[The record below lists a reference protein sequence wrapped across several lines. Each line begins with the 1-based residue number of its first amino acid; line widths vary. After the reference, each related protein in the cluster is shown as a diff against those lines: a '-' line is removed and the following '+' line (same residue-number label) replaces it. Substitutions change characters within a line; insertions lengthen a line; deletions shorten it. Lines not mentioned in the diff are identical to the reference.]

1 MEENIAMFSIK
12 AKNEDGSGSK
22 DAKPSSATK
31 EEGFKK
37 ARTDTSSQKMTDEEV
52 LSARDLEEA
61 GVVLKDTDWYAGVT
75 RHSNVT
81 VLARIAK
88 HRPIKI
94 IQNICYHKIEEIEFV
109 EVTHGKQAQN
119 HSERTKE
126 WRNELS
132 AYKTIWE
139 ANGMFCTS
147 GLAILSLQQNVHRQ
161 NKVSHFLR
169 SLKVHL
175 ALLTILPLSKD
186 VVERPLVSTMPGMHR
201 EARSRAFETES
212 WT

>member
-119 HSERTKE
+119 HSESQPRSGETSYLHTKQYGKPTE
-126 WRNELS
+126 CFVPLGWPFSHCN
-132 AYKTIWE
+132 KTYI
-139 ANGMFCTS
+139 GKT
-147 GLAILSLQQNVHRQ
+147 R
-161 NKVSHFLR
+161 
-169 SLKVHL
+169 
-175 ALLTILPLSKD
+175 
-186 VVERPLVSTMPGMHR
+186 
-201 EARSRAFETES
+201 
-212 WT
+212 